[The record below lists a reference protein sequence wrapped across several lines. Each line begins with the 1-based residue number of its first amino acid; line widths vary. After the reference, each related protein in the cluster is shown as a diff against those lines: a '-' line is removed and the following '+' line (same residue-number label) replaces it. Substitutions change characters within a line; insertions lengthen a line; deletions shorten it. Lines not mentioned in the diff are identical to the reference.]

1 MARHLQSSFGKQ
13 SLSSKPAKGAVA
25 KSKGIQVKG
34 LTSKRLTS
42 VTGMICN
49 VNKPLDFSLA
59 NITYVETH
67 NDGTITGNVNINGK
81 IHRCTLTHRVEIV
94 KRKTIHGYV
103 DQIKKSN
110 PVWMYA

>member
-1 MARHLQSSFGKQ
+1 MSKHLQSSFGKQ
-13 SLSSKPAKGAVA
+13 IISSKSAKGSIAR
-25 KSKGIQVKG
+25 SKGIQVKG

-42 VTGMICN
+42 VTGMIAN
-49 VNKPLDFSLA
+49 VNRPMEFSLS

-67 NDGTITGNVNINGK
+67 NDGTITGNVKVNGTV
-81 IHRCTLTHRVEIV
+81 HRCTLTHRVELV

-103 DQIKKSN
+103 DQVRKSN